1 VVPGDVAFGR
11 SSWHRSNTRPIKLD
25 IRSPSRDMPPVK
37 TPGQS
42 FWPRLARNSARTLQR
57 RAGLSLYEAIVAQA
71 RSEVFYRDHGVP
83 DTVNGRFEMIV
94 LHAVLVV
101 ARLQAEGEEGRE
113 LARGML
119 EAFVADVDDACRRL
133 GIGDMGVPRHV
144 KKATAAVLERGTIY
158 RAAMAAP
165 RSPVDDP
172 LARAV
177 GAHAWGEPLP
187 DDPAGRQALADYVR
201 RAVAS
206 LDAQRGE
213 RIVAGAVSFPTA
225 LKD

>member
-1 VVPGDVAFGR
+1 
-11 SSWHRSNTRPIKLD
+11 
-25 IRSPSRDMPPVK
+25 MPPVK
-37 TPGQS
+37 TRIPF
-42 FWPRLARNSARTLQR
+42 FWPRLPRFSARAPQR

-71 RSEVFYRDHGVP
+71 RSEPFYRDHGVP

-94 LHAVLVV
+94 LHLVLVV
-101 ARLQAEGEEGRE
+101 ARLQAEGEDGQE
-113 LARGML
+113 LARAML

-158 RAAMAAP
+158 RVAMAAP
-165 RSPVDDP
+165 RSAEDDA
-172 LARAV
+172 LADAI

-187 DDPAGRQALADYVR
+187 DDPAGRRALADYVR

-206 LDAQRGE
+206 LDAQPGE
-213 RIVAGAVSFPTA
+213 RIVAGMVTFPEPVPPPA
-225 LKD
+225 

>member
-1 VVPGDVAFGR
+1 
-11 SSWHRSNTRPIKLD
+11 
-25 IRSPSRDMPPVK
+25 MPPVK
-37 TPGQS
+37 TRIPS
-42 FWPRLARNSARTLQR
+42 FWTRLPRFSARAPQR

-71 RSEVFYRDHGVP
+71 RCEPFYRDHGVP

-94 LHAVLVV
+94 LHLALVV
-101 ARLQAEGEEGRE
+101 ARLQAEGDDGQE
-113 LARGML
+113 LARAML

-158 RAAMAAP
+158 RAALAAP
-165 RSPVDDP
+165 RSPEHDP
-172 LARAV
+172 LADAI

-187 DDPAGRQALADYVR
+187 DDPTGRRGLADYVR

-206 LDAQRGE
+206 LDAQPGE
-213 RIVAGAVSFPTA
+213 RIVAGAVTFPSA
-225 LKD
+225 LPN